1 MIYQWHF
8 PFCPNKYGTR
18 KNTMTI
24 TETTTTISRKMRW
37 NGNFDY
43 CKIKW
48 RRRKLPTKY
57 IYRPR
62 QIIWFNGQILVNANT
77 FTFSWNNIPIFFFAP
92 VNDAF
97 WSLMLWRWFFCYCW
111 WSDES
116 PKKGLLF
123 GFNKFKNDEKN
134 VNAYSGLSVSM

>member
-77 FTFSWNNIPIFFFAP
+77 FTFSWNNIPIFFLP
-92 VNDAF
+92 Q
-97 WSLMLWRWFFCYCW
+97 WMMLSDRWCYGDG
-111 WSDES
+111 SFVIVDGAMRVR
-116 PKKGLLF
+116 KKVCCLVLI
-123 GFNKFKNDEKN
+123 NSRMTRK
-134 VNAYSGLSVSM
+134 M